1 MLMRLGRKKKQ
12 KSGRFSWILLAVC
25 VLLLAVQ
32 AAGIVD
38 PAEWRVQDARYQ
50 KGGLVSPEILVIGID
65 EETMMEYGSWQN
77 WSRTGT
83 ARLLQV
89 LNQNPDTAPAV
100 IGLDIGFFGESDA
113 KADEELAQAA
123 AVLDNVVATSYAS
136 FGKKVHEGEDGSFS
150 TENTVLTY
158 EIPYEALRR
167 HIRFGFSN
175 VPVDSDGIV
184 RHSLYRISRGNG
196 ESAYSFAAEIYQKYT
211 GELPACIQEGEI
223 LGYIPFSARPF
234 EYYGSETAGLSFSKV
249 VSGEI
254 PAELFAGSIVLVG
267 PYTTGMM
274 DAYYTAVSHDIPMYG
289 VEVHANILQSFLED
303 NRKAETGMPTWLFI
317 TAVMMGLVILC
328 MGLPKIRY
336 SLLCMVLLL
345 GAYWMAVGAACE
357 RGWILPLLYPLAS
370 AVLVCAACIV
380 LQYAM
385 ERKAKKR
392 IEGIFGKYVSKE
404 VAASIV
410 LGGEESL
417 KLGGQK
423 KEVAV
428 LFVDIRNFTPLSET
442 LLPEQVVEM
451 LNHYLKFTTK
461 AIFKNQGTVDKFIGD
476 ATMAIFNA
484 PLEVEDYVFKAVKT
498 GWDMAGAA
506 GVLEKEME
514 ALVGQKVGFGIGI
527 NCGEAVIG
535 NIGTSSRMDYTAIGN
550 TVNLAARLE
559 AQAGVGE
566 VVISSSVYERLRGR
580 IQAESLGKRNLK
592 GIAGEMEIY
601 RVVGINEE
609 S

>member
-1 MLMRLGRKKKQ
+1 MKWERKKKQ
-12 KSGRFSWILLAVC
+12 KSGRFSWILSAVC
-25 VLLLAVQ
+25 VFLLAVQ
-32 AAGIVD
+32 AAGIAD

-113 KADEELAQAA
+113 RADKELAQAA
-123 AVLDNVVATSYAS
+123 ALLDNVVATSYAS
-136 FGKKVHEGEDGSFS
+136 FGKEVHEGEDGSFS
-150 TENTVLTY
+150 TENTVITY
-158 EIPYEALRR
+158 EIPYEALNR

-184 RHSLYRISRGNG
+184 RHSLYRISRENG
-196 ESAYSFAAEIYQKYT
+196 EPAYSFAAEIYRKYT
-211 GELPACIQEGEI
+211 GELPACIQEGESF
-223 LGYIPFSARPF
+223 GYIPFSARPF
-234 EYYGSETAGLSFSKV
+234 EYYGSETAGLSFSRV

-274 DAYYTAVSHDIPMYG
+274 DAYYTAVSHDVPMYG

-303 NRKAETGMPTWLFI
+303 NRRAETGRAVRLFI

-328 MGLPKIRY
+328 LGLPKIRY
-336 SLLCMVLLL
+336 SLLCMVLLFV
-345 GAYWMAVGAACE
+345 AYWMAVGAACE

-370 AVLVCAACIV
+370 AVFVCAAYIV

-392 IEGIFGKYVSKE
+392 LEGIFGKYVSKE

-410 LGGEESL
+410 QGGEESL

-442 LLPEQVVEM
+442 LLPEQVVEV
-451 LNHYLKFTTK
+451 LNRYLEFTTK
-461 AIFKNQGTVDKFIGD
+461 AIFGNQGTVDKFIGD

-506 GVLEKEME
+506 EVLEREME

-566 VVISSSVYERLRGR
+566 VVISPLVYERLRGR
-580 IQAESLGKRNLK
+580 IQVESLGKRNLK